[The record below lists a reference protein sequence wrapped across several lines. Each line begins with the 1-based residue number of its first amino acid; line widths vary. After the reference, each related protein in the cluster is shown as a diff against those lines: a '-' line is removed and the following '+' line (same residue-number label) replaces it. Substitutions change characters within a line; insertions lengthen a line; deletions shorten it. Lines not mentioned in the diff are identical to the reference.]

1 MAEYTSYLAFWMV
14 MFVLLGAF
22 WYIVDRKYGVRWY
35 RLWYRL
41 THEHPLPPEI
51 VCGFVYNRRARH
63 RSFMATLLST
73 VQTVVVIWSAGN
85 PNLLIELILWIVEIP
100 LTMVGFAV
108 GPLAFK
114 IWGRKEELFDTIDD
128 LEQGKTSLGDL
139 IHKKDGESESVASQP
154 AAAAPEQPNEKAP
167 GKPSRPK
174 DDPPDDDPREMLR
187 RYTKR

>member
-73 VQTVVVIWSAGN
+73 LQTVVVIWSAEN

-108 GPLAFK
+108 GPLGFK
-114 IWGRKEELFDTIDD
+114 VWGRKEELFDTIDD
-128 LEQGKTSLGDL
+128 LEQGKTSFGDL
-139 IHKKDGESESVASQP
+139 MHKKEDGAEQAAEVKAEKEKNVSSEPPVKQ
-154 AAAAPEQPNEKAP
+154 
-167 GKPSRPK
+167 K
-174 DDPPDDDPREMLR
+174 DDPPDEDPRDMLR